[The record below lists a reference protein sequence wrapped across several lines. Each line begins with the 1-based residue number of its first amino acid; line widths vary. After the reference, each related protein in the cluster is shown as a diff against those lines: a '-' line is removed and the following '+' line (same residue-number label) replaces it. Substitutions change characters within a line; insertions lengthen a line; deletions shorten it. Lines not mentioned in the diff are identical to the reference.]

1 MENVG
6 VTILVPMSIL
16 KTGSTKK
23 QVSQFENAL
32 ERHYRFTRIKKCW
45 QLVSNHLYMYKSNE
59 HESKTSFDNNYCV
72 HIVFILMNTLLV
84 RPA

>member
-45 QLVSNHLYMYKSNE
+45 QLVSNHLYM
-59 HESKTSFDNNYCV
+59 
-72 HIVFILMNTLLV
+72 
-84 RPA
+84 